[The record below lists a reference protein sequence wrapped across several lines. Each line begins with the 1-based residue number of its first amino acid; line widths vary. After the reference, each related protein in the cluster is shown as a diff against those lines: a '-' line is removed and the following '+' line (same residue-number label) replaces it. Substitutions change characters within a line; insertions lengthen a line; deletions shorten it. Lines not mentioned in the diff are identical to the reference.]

1 MSEMREVNNIY
12 LIAGGAVG
20 PELDLIQPTSADLL
34 IAVDSGAEQLF
45 VRGLTADYFL
55 GDFDSLKPEY
65 LLRIE
70 EEYADRIVRFP
81 AVKNET
87 DSELA
92 LNFAL
97 EFNPAKVMIYG
108 ATGSRIDHI
117 FANINILLH
126 AEYQGVKAII
136 YDANNRIQ
144 LLLPGRE
151 LIINQAGYSYL
162 SLLAFADEVE
172 FIQAEGLK
180 YPLVGL
186 RLKQGY
192 SRGLSNELTGD
203 QAKITT
209 SSGVLLVIE
218 SKD

>member
-1 MSEMREVNNIY
+1 MSEIREVNNIY
-12 LIAGGAVG
+12 LVAGGAVG
-20 PELDLIQPTSADLL
+20 SEFDLVQPTSADLL

-45 VRGLTADYFL
+45 QRGLIADYFL
-55 GDFDSLKPEY
+55 GDFDSLKTEY
-65 LLRIE
+65 LRQIE
-70 EEYADRIVRFP
+70 VEYADRIVRFP

-97 EFNPAKVMIYG
+97 EFSPNQVLIYG

-117 FANINILLH
+117 IANINILLH
-126 AEYQGVKAII
+126 AEYQGVKAVI
-136 YDANNRIQ
+136 YDTNNRIQ

-151 LIINQAGYSYL
+151 LVIEQAGYNYL
-162 SLLAFADEVE
+162 SLLAFNDEVE
-172 FIQAEGLK
+172 FIKAEGLK

-203 QAKITT
+203 QARIMT